1 MYYSHFYDKYYHI
14 WIGFEWIHFGP
25 SQISAD
31 HISCRSSTITPHWWR
46 AQSLHTY
53 AISSSLIHC
62 YRTPIWSVVST
73 ATLSTGKRASEA
85 VRGGQNLMAL
95 HFTGSRT
102 SMALQSPTTSMHFN
116 SWTTPQRVRWSSSR
130 TSCLHSVNPTN
141 SGNYN
146 PLLPVA
152 TSFIT
157 HHSFLFRKST
167 NLYNRRHSKILTT
180 LTSYFT
186 SCYVLN
192 WSQYFP
198 DTPLRYP
205 PSFDGRIVVYP
216 TERAIR
222 DYFSWRQ
229 ADSGSI
235 SNDRFAETEYSCL
248 SA

>member
-1 MYYSHFYDKYYHI
+1 MTRI
-14 WIGFEWIHFGP
+14 
-25 SQISAD
+25 
-31 HISCRSSTITPHWWR
+31 
-46 AQSLHTY
+46 
-53 AISSSLIHC
+53 
-62 YRTPIWSVVST
+62 
-73 ATLSTGKRASEA
+73 
-85 VRGGQNLMAL
+85 
-95 HFTGSRT
+95 
-102 SMALQSPTTSMHFN
+102 
-116 SWTTPQRVRWSSSR
+116 
-130 TSCLHSVNPTN
+130 
-141 SGNYN
+141 
-146 PLLPVA
+146 
-152 TSFIT
+152 
-157 HHSFLFRKST
+157 SFLFRKST

-235 SNDRFAETEYSCL
+235 LNDRFAETEHSCL